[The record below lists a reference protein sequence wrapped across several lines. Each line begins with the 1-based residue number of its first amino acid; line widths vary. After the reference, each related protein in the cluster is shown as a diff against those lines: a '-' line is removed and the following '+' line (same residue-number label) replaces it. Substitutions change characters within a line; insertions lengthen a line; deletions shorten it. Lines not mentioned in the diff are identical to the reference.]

1 MANSKELSHL
11 FDLVAEFE
19 RLDASLFD
27 ELKTGNME
35 VMDEVLNNTLSA
47 KKEVKRYLSELGPLN
62 VYPVLGQKL
71 KKIRDNHG
79 YSIDRV
85 LHVFSRITG
94 TASSQESEEEID
106 YVEALFS
113 EGTADYVDTGF
124 FTRKNQVGTL
134 IVSEAL
140 PEPFVHH
147 FHKLRECFSLGLFQ
161 PTVIYCRAVIET
173 GCFEALRRKGKVKV
187 ASKVAD
193 IREYSLKKLMG
204 SIKPFV
210 YKGNWENADKVIK
223 KADDVLHSKRK
234 KVAVSEEDAFD
245 AIKDTF
251 AIIEELFS
259 GGHGKGGRQHHPTS
273 A

>member
-1 MANSKELSHL
+1 MASNKELSHL
-11 FDLVAEFE
+11 LDLVAEFE

-27 ELKTGNME
+27 ELKTGNTE

-47 KKEVKRYLSELGPLN
+47 KKEVKRYLSELGPLA
-62 VYPVLGQKL
+62 VDPVLGQKL

-79 YSIDRV
+79 YSIDRG
-85 LHVFSRITG
+85 LRVFSEIAG
-94 TASSQESEEEID
+94 TAFSQESEEEID

-134 IVSEAL
+134 IVSESL
-140 PEPFVHH
+140 PEHFVHH
-147 FHKLRECFSLGLFQ
+147 FHNLRECFSLGLFQ
-161 PTVIYCRAVIET
+161 ATVIYCRAVIET
-173 GCFEALRRKGKVKV
+173 GCFEALRRKGKVRV
-187 ASKVAD
+187 ASKLED
-193 IREYSLKKLMG
+193 IREYSLKALMG

-210 YKGNWENADKVIK
+210 DQGNWGNADKVIK

-234 KVAVSEEDAFD
+234 KVAVTEGEAYD

-259 GGHGKGGRQHHPTS
+259 GGHGKSRR
-273 A
+273 